1 MEKIFTRFL
10 HLMTA
15 ALILSSSVLIA
26 QAAPTPLENCSYK
39 NATSYE
45 SMLSYLED
53 LKKNYPF
60 LEVET
65 IGTSV
70 QGRKIPM
77 IHVVQKDS
85 GKKVKVVL
93 FCQQHG
99 NEPSGKEAALL
110 ILKKIA
116 DEKGA
121 GLYPNLDLYI
131 IPSVNPDG
139 NEAGKRNNGSGEDLN
154 RDHLLLSQPEVAA
167 LHKIFMRIKP
177 EVTLDVHEYSAYR
190 KEFRDAGYFRR
201 ADEQFGAPTN
211 LNVSEKIVDYSLN
224 KLFPF
229 LDSEL
234 KKRGV
239 IFSNYYKMNGPADT
253 VRASTTSIDDG
264 RQSFAILNTFS
275 FILEGKNGRNMN
287 DELQRRTTS
296 QIAAIESFLSFVNI
310 NSVEIKELVKREK
323 NQIAKSAEPVVL
335 QMDYVFNGSKINL
348 EMETVSGKD
357 TSVAMYY
364 SPEVKSLESVDRP
377 DAYVVPGSRKDIID
391 LLDRHGIHYRTI
403 QKEEDRQ
410 VEIYTVKSVAG
421 KWMENKPTKYLSVTK
436 RISKSTISRGDVIVP
451 LDDYNSLLLVIA
463 LEPTS
468 MWGLVQYDEFS
479 YLREKGKDYP
489 IYRIPVSKRN

>member
-1 MEKIFTRFL
+1 
-10 HLMTA
+10 
-15 ALILSSSVLIA
+15 
-26 QAAPTPLENCSYK
+26 
-39 NATSYE
+39 
-45 SMLSYLED
+45 
-53 LKKNYPF
+53 
-60 LEVET
+60 
-65 IGTSV
+65 
-70 QGRKIPM
+70 
-77 IHVVQKDS
+77 
-85 GKKVKVVL
+85 
-93 FCQQHG
+93 
-99 NEPSGKEAALL
+99 
-110 ILKKIA
+110 
-116 DEKGA
+116 
-121 GLYPNLDLYI
+121 
-131 IPSVNPDG
+131 
-139 NEAGKRNNGSGEDLN
+139 
-154 RDHLLLSQPEVAA
+154 
-167 LHKIFMRIKP
+167 
-177 EVTLDVHEYSAYR
+177 
-190 KEFRDAGYFRR
+190 
-201 ADEQFGAPTN
+201 
-211 LNVSEKIVDYSLN
+211 
-224 KLFPF
+224 
-229 LDSEL
+229 
-234 KKRGV
+234 
-239 IFSNYYKMNGPADT
+239 MNGPADT